1 MKKHL
6 IYIIG
11 IAAALFT
18 ACENIDE
25 EDRFIEVEGVTAQRV
40 VLLED
45 YTGQACLNCP
55 NAHAVAA
62 ELHDS
67 YHENL
72 IVVAIHAG
80 QQALSPAQNPMGL
93 KQPEGDV
100 YATSLKVQAY
110 PVGVIN
116 RRGGLKDY
124 QLWGGE
130 VSAELQRETNLN
142 LAVSATASEGKLAV
156 SVEMEA
162 LADLSGKLQLWLVE
176 DSIVAPQ
183 ILPDKTMKADYVHN
197 HVFRDAI
204 NDTWG
209 EEVTLALGEV
219 KNTSVSEFVLDASW
233 NVEHLSVVAFVYN
246 NDGVLQAAK
255 AEVESALTNE

>member
-45 YTGQACLNCP
+45 YTGQFCSNCP
-55 NAHAVAA
+55 NAHAVAT

-67 YHENL
+67 YHDNL

-80 QQALSPAQNPMGL
+80 QQAIPAPAGL
-93 KQPEGDV
+93 MQPEGEE
-100 YATSLKVQAY
+100 YAASQKVQNY
-110 PVGVIN
+110 PTGVIN

-130 VSAELQRETNLN
+130 VNAELLRESNLN
-142 LAVSATASEGKLAV
+142 LAVSAIASEGKLTV

-176 DSIVAPQ
+176 DSIVAFQVQPSGAPQ
-183 ILPDKTMKADYVHN
+183 IDYVHN

-209 EEVTLALGEV
+209 EEVTLSLGEV
-219 KNTSVSEFVLDASW
+219 KSTSVQEFVLDASW
-233 NVEHLSVVAFVYN
+233 KTEYLSVVAFVYN

-255 AEVESALTNE
+255 AEVESALINE

>member
-1 MKKHL
+1 MKRHL

-25 EDRFIEVEGVTAQRV
+25 EERFIEVEGVTAQRV

-45 YTGQACLNCP
+45 YTGQFCSNCP
-55 NAHAVAA
+55 NAHAVATD
-62 ELHDS
+62 LHDT
-67 YHENL
+67 YHDNL

-80 QQALSPAQNPMGL
+80 PQAIPAPTGL
-93 KQPEGDV
+93 MQSEGNE

-110 PVGVIN
+110 PAGVIN

-130 VSAELQRETNLN
+130 VSAELQRESHLN

-176 DSIVAPQ
+176 DSIVAFQMQPNGSPQ
-183 ILPDKTMKADYVHN
+183 IDYVHN

-204 NDTWG
+204 NGTWG

-219 KNTSVSEFVLDASW
+219 KSTSVQEFALDASW
-233 NVEHLSVVAFVYN
+233 NVEHLSVVAFVYD

-255 AEVESALTNE
+255 AEVESAQTNE